1 MSIDK
6 NKKDYSK
13 GKIYCIRNSVNDDIY
28 IGSTCQTLSQRMA
41 LHRYDS
47 IKPNRQNTRVY
58 KQMSEHG
65 RDKYFI
71 ELIEDYP
78 CENIYQL
85 QKREGQLIREM
96 KPALN
101 IKVPTRTSEEYKE
114 EEKDRIQRYRQDYN
128 QKNYQKHKT
137 YREMNKEQNQEYSKA
152 YREINR
158 EHILEKKRIYRENHR
173 EELRE
178 KARIYKQQ
186 NREEINRRRRKE
198 YKHQLEI

>member
-1 MSIDK
+1 MAYQCPTADSGDTGK
-6 NKKDYSK
+6 GQKGGKSK
-13 GKIYCIRNSVNDDIY
+13 GWGGKGADKPDPNKPVAKGVEEDKPAE
-28 IGSTCQTLSQRMA
+28 GSQTSKAQLELLKETQNLIKTMQAKA
-41 LHRYDS
+41 L
-47 IKPNRQNTRVY
+47 Q
-58 KQMSEHG
+58 
-65 RDKYFI
+65 
-71 ELIEDYP
+71 
-78 CENIYQL
+78 
-85 QKREGQLIREM
+85 M
-96 KPALN
+96 KPTLN